1 MPEKPGSSPQN
12 PVTVD
17 QLLKDANV
25 PVVSSAPVNASK
37 PPESIP
43 QGAVL
48 RDKSGRMMYRY
59 EVDGNV
65 VLLPKPVEQMKEQ
78 DYYDLPITLYDN
90 QPGRIPQNL
99 AVVFKDPQ
107 WAGHWFNKRAKEG
120 LRVAEGRSLGFQPA
134 KKEDLDKYYLELND
148 KDGAIEQGDL
158 VLMKT
163 SKVNLYLRYKQA
175 MDKALLSG
183 GVAGYKNRANELL
196 NPANRAKDP
205 YYVTTQATNELQ
217 GVAPVTSAG
226 EAGILYP
233 QR

>member
-59 EVDGNV
+59 EVDGNI

-120 LRVAEGRSLGFQPA
+120 LRVAEARSLGFQPA

-163 SKVNLYLRYKQA
+163 SKVNLYMRYKQS
-175 MDKALLSG
+175 MDKALQAG
-183 GVAGYKNRANELL
+183 GVSGYKNKANEML
-196 NPANRAKDP
+196 NPANRAQEP
-205 YYVTTQATNELQ
+205 FYVAEQAKKEFQ
-217 GVAPVTSAG
+217 GAG
-226 EAGILYP
+226 PLFNIDQAGVLNAN
-233 QR
+233 R